1 MAKRNNQSL
10 NDSPTE
16 RDTAPDTDTETPES
30 LPATQPSEPVVQV
43 VEKIVER
50 VVYRDAP
57 TPPPPGLPRQMR
69 VERQNEQG
77 VPMTRKWPDIRGG
90 TCEFCGVQ
98 DRNQPSHLQY
108 KLCNH
113 YRGMQVRCSY
123 CKPERDADDVVNHT
137 TMSVFEDPFNPGTI
151 IFVCSLSECSDKH
164 YKRFTR
170 SS

>member
-1 MAKRNNQSL
+1 MAKRNNQ
-10 NDSPTE
+10 NPEGSPTE
-16 RDTAPDTDTETPES
+16 RDTAPDTTTEEAT
-30 LPATQPSEPVVQV
+30 LPSTQPPEPQVQI

-69 VERQNEQG
+69 VERQGEQG

-98 DRNQPSHLQY
+98 DRNQPSHMQY

-113 YRGMQVRCSY
+113 YRGMQAHCTY
-123 CKPERDADDVVNHT
+123 CKPERDADDVINHT
-137 TMSVFEDPFNPGTI
+137 ILNVYEDPYNAGTI
-151 IFVCSLSECSDKH
+151 IFCCSLSECMDKH
-164 YKRFTR
+164 IKRFTR